1 MSKQNYIVKLA
12 DAMDLMDKEYE
23 ANILDK
29 VMEHS
34 SYMAKPQLSKIH
46 EMARNLFFMLDD
58 DEEIDDWMESY
69 IAQVEKM
76 LSSVYDKL
84 RYHKET
90 YVSQNMRKNDL

>member
-1 MSKQNYIVKLA
+1 MSKENYIIKLA

-34 SYMAKPQLSKIH
+34 SYMAKPQLAKIH
-46 EMARNLFFMLDD
+46 EMARNLFFMLND

-69 IAQVEKM
+69 IAQIEKM
-76 LSSVYDKL
+76 LSSVHDKL
-84 RYHKET
+84 KYQKNS
-90 YVSQNMRKNDL
+90 YIAQNMDEDDI